1 MNLLKLLN
9 QSNYNFFFL
18 VVNPFLDIK
27 LPQLKNFYHIRSQ
40 SAKNSGQLLA
50 QPSSARYINKIC
62 QQNNRQPAIVFFKP
76 SAKIDFL
83 CQKHGW
89 LKIGNSASLSRPL
102 EDKIKFF
109 RLCQK
114 HRLPQIPQFIDPFNQ
129 NTYQKY
135 QQRFKHLVI
144 QTKFGWA
151 GKSSHLSKQWTDI
164 SSKIPLNTTVK
175 YSPYLKNCDTLIN
188 NCCLTNRGL
197 IQSPPAR
204 QISGIKSLS
213 QNPLATIGRQW
224 PCQASA
230 DIKNQ
235 VKKISQ
241 QFGRILAAKNY
252 KGFFGLDF
260 LVSPKQVYLQECN
273 PRLTASFAF
282 YTQIEQKNN
291 ITPLF
296 YLHLATFLN
305 LDQNINLIRQQTRF
319 DHPSLIGYQL
329 NQKNQQ
335 GNTIRQ
341 IDRFQLSLLN
351 RQTIES
357 LFQNAPSKKK

>member
-9 QSNYNFFFL
+9 QSNHNFFFL
-18 VVNPFLDIK
+18 TVNPFLDIK
-27 LPQLKNFYHIRSQ
+27 LPQLKNFYSLRSQ
-40 SAKNSGQLLA
+40 SAKNSGQLLS
-50 QPSSARYINKIC
+50 QPSSIQYINKVC
-62 QQNNRQPAIVFFKP
+62 RQNNRQPAIVFFKP

-83 CQKHGW
+83 CQKHDW

-102 EDKIKFF
+102 EDKIEFF

-114 HRLPQIPQFIDPFNQ
+114 NRLPQIDQFVDSFNQ
-129 NTYQKY
+129 VTYQKY
-135 QQRFKHLVI
+135 LNQFKYLVI

-164 SSKIPLNTTVK
+164 SSKIPLSTPVK
-175 YSPYLKNCDTLIN
+175 YSPYLKNSHTLTN
-188 NCCLTNRGL
+188 NCCLTDRGL

-204 QISGIKSLS
+204 QINSIKVLS
-213 QNPLATIGRQW
+213 QNPLATVGRQW
-224 PCQASA
+224 PCQSPP

-235 VKKISQ
+235 AKKISQ
-241 QFGRILAAKNY
+241 QFASVLSDKNY

-260 LVSPKQVYLQECN
+260 LVYQKQVYLQECN

-282 YTQIEQKNN
+282 YTQLEQNNN

-296 YLHLATFLN
+296 YFHLATFLG
-305 LDQNINLIRQQTRF
+305 LDKNINLAQEQKRF
-319 DHPSLIGYQL
+319 HHPSLVGYQL
-329 NQKNQQ
+329 NQKNKQ

-341 IDRFQLSLLN
+341 IDRFEKSSLTHQN
-351 RQTIES
+351 IKS
-357 LFQNAPSKKK
+357 LFQNAPKKKS

>member
-1 MNLLKLLN
+1 MNLLELLN

-40 SAKNSGQLLA
+40 STKNSGQLLA
-50 QPSSARYINKIC
+50 QPSSHQYIKKIC

-83 CQKHGW
+83 CRKHHW
-89 LKIGNSASLSRPL
+89 IKIGNSACLARPL
-102 EDKIKFF
+102 ENKIEFF

-114 HRLPQIPQFIDPFNQ
+114 NRLPQIPQFVDAFNQ

-135 QQRFKHLVI
+135 QQQFKHLVI

-151 GKSSHLSKQWTDI
+151 GKNSHLSKQWTDI
-164 SSKIPLNTTVK
+164 TSKIPLNTPVK
-175 YSPYLKNCDTLIN
+175 YSPYLEDSYTLTN
-188 NCCLTNRGL
+188 NCCLTNGGL
-197 IQSPPAR
+197 VQSPPAR
-204 QISGIKSLS
+204 QIDGIKNLS
-213 QNPLATIGRQW
+213 QNPLATNGRQW
-224 PCQASA
+224 PCQAPT
-230 DIKNQ
+230 DIKIQ
-235 VKKISQ
+235 VKKITQ
-241 QFGRILAAKNY
+241 QFSRILAAKNY

-260 LVSPKQVYLQECN
+260 LVSQKQVYLQECN

-282 YTQIEQKNN
+282 YTQMEQINK

-305 LDQNINLIRQQTRF
+305 LDQNINLAQQQKRF
-319 DHPSLIGYQL
+319 HHPSLIGYQL
-329 NQKNQQ
+329 DQKNKQ
-335 GNTIRQ
+335 GNTTRQ
-341 IDRFQLSLLN
+341 INRFESSSLN

-357 LFQNAPSKKK
+357 LLQNAPSKKK